1 MNQVEWKF
9 GLEERIEMPD
19 FLQIALHL
27 FFTNILFPNNEVS
40 GSAHFWLV
48 LPGLTFSE
56 GKLKDHR
63 KFT

>member
-40 GSAHFWLV
+40 GSAHF
-48 LPGLTFSE
+48 
-56 GKLKDHR
+56 
-63 KFT
+63 